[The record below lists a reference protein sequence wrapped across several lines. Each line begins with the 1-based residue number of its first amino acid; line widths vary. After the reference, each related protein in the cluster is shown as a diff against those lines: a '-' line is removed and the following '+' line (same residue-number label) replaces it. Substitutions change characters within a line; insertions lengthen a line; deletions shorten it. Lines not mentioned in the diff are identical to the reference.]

1 MMGLD
6 KYLPITVDTVQ
17 DKQATKNYIGQQGL
31 RNQKEGP
38 LLNTA
43 HAMVKAINGETNAQL
58 LKQYA
63 TIVNTR
69 YTTTLSASQDQLWLY
84 IVTTQDQETSTVLYI
99 QIPSYR
105 TESPTIWMVTLE
117 ILDREIGFK
126 VDTGAAVTTISRKCH
141 KHLGKL

>member
-6 KYLPITVDTVQ
+6 KQLPITVDAVQ
-17 DKQATKNYIGQQGL
+17 DKQATKSHIGHQEL
-31 RNQKEGP
+31 KIQKEGP

-43 HAMVKAINGETNAQL
+43 HAVAKAIIGESSAQL

-63 TIVNTR
+63 TIINTR
-69 YTTTLSASQDQLWLY
+69 YTTVLSVSQDQLWLY

-105 TESPTIWMVTLE
+105 NEPPTIWMVTLD
-117 ILDREIGFK
+117 ILEREVGFK
-126 VDTGAAVTTISRKCH
+126 VDAGAAVTTVSRKCH
-141 KHLGKL
+141 KLLGKL